1 MYGTM
6 WAFDMRFDTRFF
18 AIASCMLNYLEYSL
32 IEFGVAIRNL
42 VNYLTAVKRIQVCLK
57 TFFSNYSIE
66 MKRIFFQTFL
76 LLEESQRDRRLLSI
90 ANELEFDG
98 SLSTHKT
105 NIEENNIDQ
114 MSIKKVSKVECN
126 LQQAYWQEVKIFSF
140 SFFFLKSL
148 HIDIGW
154 IIFSQ

>member
-1 MYGTM
+1 
-6 WAFDMRFDTRFF
+6 
-18 AIASCMLNYLEYSL
+18 
-32 IEFGVAIRNL
+32 
-42 VNYLTAVKRIQVCLK
+42 
-57 TFFSNYSIE
+57 
-66 MKRIFFQTFL
+66 MKRIFLQTFL

-140 SFFFLKSL
+140 SFFSY
-148 HIDIGW
+148 I
-154 IIFSQ
+154 SSY